1 MTTDDLALVQD
12 ERASV
17 EGVCGVIRRT
27 ARFEFIC
34 IRREHASTERPD
46 LAPRH
51 YYVNRWP
58 DRAVGFPT

>member
-1 MTTDDLALVQD
+1 MSDDPTRDQD

-27 ARFEFIC
+27 QRFEFIC

-46 LAPRH
+46 LASRH

-58 DRAVGFPT
+58 NRTVGSHP